1 MSGQSVTVAF
11 VDMATYDELEIILY
25 GGDDATAYFVRET
38 RKSTWFSIIPVQ
50 LTRSTGTAD
59 FGQNWS
65 ASISRAG
72 DYLLSCWLRVG
83 LPAITLAAAETGTVV
98 AGSRLRW
105 SKNIGHN
112 LFSECT
118 VTFNDLVAAR
128 FDSYFL
134 DFWAAFT
141 VDASKQVG
149 YDNMIGNVA
158 DLTTKHVPPG
168 GTLPAR
174 MLNIP
179 LPFWFTR
186 DSGVA
191 LPTAALPYNEMRI
204 NFTMRNISELLVHED
219 SGVAITVNPRIAYNV
234 TDIGG
239 TAPSLQSPGVW
250 GEYAIVSNDERQRMG
265 CAARD
270 IVIEQAQTAPVQV
283 FNANTNVGTAQS
295 IDIRFS
301 HAVKALFFAA
311 RNSTIIEEWS
321 NYTAASADP
330 SGANVNYNTTGSLD
344 PILQTSLVYEN
355 SNRLNVMGS
364 DYFSLVNPYYHAPV
378 IPTETG
384 LHCYSYAL
392 DFHNLDPMGSTNYG
406 RLTNVSIAPS
416 PSAAAV
422 TGGAGGGTT
431 KATGQ
436 DYPQTYNFICVAL
449 AYNVIRISGGALGF
463 PIL

>member
-11 VDMATYDELEIILY
+11 VDMATYDELEVILY

-59 FGQNWS
+59 FGQQWS
-65 ASISRAG
+65 SSISRAG
-72 DYLLSCWLRVG
+72 DYLLSAWLRIG
-83 LPAITLAAAETGTVV
+83 IPAVTLAAAGTGTVV

-105 SKNIGHN
+105 TRNLGHN
-112 LFSECT
+112 IISECT
-118 VTFNDLVAAR
+118 VSFNDLVAAR
-128 FDSYFL
+128 FDNYFL

-141 VDASKQVG
+141 VDASKQVA
-149 YDNMIGNVA
+149 YDNMIGNVPE
-158 DLTTKHVPPG
+158 LTSEQVAPG
-168 GTLPAR
+168 ATLPAR
-174 MLNIP
+174 MLNVP
-179 LPFWFTR
+179 LPFWFCR

-204 NFTMRNISELLVHED
+204 NFNFRGLNELLVHEN
-219 SGVAITVNPRIAYNV
+219 SAVAVGTSPNIPYNL
-234 TDIGG
+234 TDIVG
-239 TAPSLQSPGVW
+239 TAPTLNSPAVW

-270 IVIEQAQTAPVQV
+270 IVIEQAQTAPVQT
-283 FNANTNVGTAQS
+283 FTAATAGAAQS
-295 IDIRFS
+295 VDIRFS
-301 HAVKALFFAA
+301 HAVKALFFGA
-311 RNSTIIEEWS
+311 RNKTIASDWS

-330 SGANVNYNTTGSLD
+330 SGANVNYNTSGASD

-378 IPTETG
+378 VPTETG
-384 LHCYSYAL
+384 YHCYSYAL
-392 DFHNLDPMGSTNYG
+392 DFCNLDPQGSTNYG
-406 RLTNVSIAPS
+406 RLTNVSISPS

-422 TGGAGGGTT
+422 AGNGATGAT

-436 DYPQTYNFICVAL
+436 DYVQTYDFICVAL